1 MVKQINVQNFEQIKS
16 ILNAAVSCRGDIGVH
31 DTRGSIADAKSILGL
46 MSLDYSH
53 PVTVVSEDEHEL
65 RRVCKA
71 VN

>member
-1 MVKQINVQNFEQIKS
+1 MVKQINIQNFEQVKQ
-16 ILNAAVSCRGDIGVH
+16 ILNAATSCRDNIGVH
-31 DTRGSIADAKSILGL
+31 DMRGSIADAKSILGL

-53 PVTVVSEDEHEL
+53 PVKVVSENEAEL